1 MTSAIRRNA
10 GRKAKTSGRE
20 FEKFLAKWVFPE
32 VLRTGFFK
40 RIDKLNPEH
49 AATGKIKGRT
59 VFSPTERSG
68 ADWIALGGATCP
80 WEYIAIEAKSVDGNA
95 LGRSGLTDEQVA
107 HLQSARDTGQL
118 GLLLVRFDV
127 GIYALRWSESLLV
140 KRPQGES
147 VRADELDPALKIDG
161 RNTLSAILGRWPR

>member
-10 GRKAKTSGRE
+10 GRKAKTSGND
-20 FEKFLAKWVFPE
+20 FEKYLAKWVFPDA
-32 VLRTGFFK
+32 LRTGFFR
-40 RIDKLNPEH
+40 RIDKLNPDH
-49 AATGKIKGRT
+49 SAAGKIKGRT

-68 ADWIALGGATCP
+68 ADWIALGGGICP
-80 WEYIAIEAKSVDGNA
+80 WEYIAIEAKSVNGNA

-107 HLQSARDTGQL
+107 HLQAARDEGQM
-118 GLLLVRFDV
+118 GLLLVRFDYGV
-127 GIYALRWSESLLV
+127 YALRWTETLLV

-161 RNTLSAILGRWPR
+161 RNTLSAIMGRWPR